1 MSSVIPSPA
10 LPLEVLEH
18 ITDWIGKWPTHVYNM
33 ERNEFVWSESRDA
46 TLLACALTCH
56 AWYFRSRLNLL
67 RSIRFPSRERLAKF
81 TAFLAAKPHFG
92 EYVASIYIENELGSN
107 SHKAVPPVAPFP
119 LMLARYLPQLGF
131 LQFKLSTFP
140 LVHNSFYLGLSE
152 FTSLVHLSV
161 RSINF
166 RSVEDFGRLAFG
178 FPNLQ
183 ILSCTNIQWTKNRF
197 DPLVIRRH
205 GPHTHLTDLH
215 VMGLPASIADIFRVF
230 VDATA
235 GASLRDI
242 KLYTSVP
249 LQDMET
255 IGLGRLWQAAGASL
269 RLVEFGVFANVNL
282 DAEKLKNTVEQ
293 HLSLAQNVNLTSLT
307 MGLMVGNDPDYS
319 WLPVF
324 LSQITSREFHEIIFN
339 VWIPPQFHGDPNIEG
354 IIQRVL
360 DLIHCNLIEETL
372 SLTKFA
378 KLQSVTFKIPRT
390 TEVWKWD
397 EALLT
402 RLPKLHTRN
411 ILHCSA

>member
-1 MSSVIPSPA
+1 
-10 LPLEVLEH
+10 
-18 ITDWIGKWPTHVYNM
+18 
-33 ERNEFVWSESRDA
+33 
-46 TLLACALTCH
+46 
-56 AWYFRSRLNLL
+56 
-67 RSIRFPSRERLAKF
+67 
-81 TAFLAAKPHFG
+81 
-92 EYVASIYIENELGSN
+92 
-107 SHKAVPPVAPFP
+107 
-119 LMLARYLPQLGF
+119 
-131 LQFKLSTFP
+131 
-140 LVHNSFYLGLSE
+140 
-152 FTSLVHLSV
+152 
-161 RSINF
+161 
-166 RSVEDFGRLAFG
+166 
-178 FPNLQ
+178 
-183 ILSCTNIQWTKNRF
+183 
-197 DPLVIRRH
+197 
-205 GPHTHLTDLH
+205 
-215 VMGLPASIADIFRVF
+215 MGLPASIADIFRVF